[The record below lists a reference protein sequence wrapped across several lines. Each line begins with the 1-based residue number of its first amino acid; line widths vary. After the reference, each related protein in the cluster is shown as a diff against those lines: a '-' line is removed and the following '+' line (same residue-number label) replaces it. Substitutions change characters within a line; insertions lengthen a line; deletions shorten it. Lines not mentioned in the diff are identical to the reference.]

1 MRNTNWPQQLTIS
14 GTCNNKKTKMKMKR
28 KTSPRKYSLISIQ
41 CRATRANC
49 LTKRP
54 TPTWLPACPT
64 CKCLSTTT
72 TPTTTVKNRRVKT
85 VNHTVKITKCNT
97 RGKSKIAMCNFSWNI
112 VWLHYELYGC
122 IMNTVCNCFIISII
136 SPRIVIPCSSSCSQ
150 GYQHKSIIGV
160 CIFSP
165 FCCMTVSEEVTL
177 VFMILLM

>member
-1 MRNTNWPQQLTIS
+1 M
-14 GTCNNKKTKMKMKR
+14 G
-28 KTSPRKYSLISIQ
+28 
-41 CRATRANC
+41 RATTRRQRWRWRG
-49 LTKRP
+49 KRHLENTLWYHSNVWQQEP
-54 TPTWLPACPT
+54 TVWQRDPGQPGYQHAQFASVCPQ
-64 CKCLSTTT
+64 
-72 TPTTTVKNRRVKT
+72 TPITTVKNRRVKT

-136 SPRIVIPCSSSCSQ
+136 SPRIVIPCSSSCSE